1 MAYLNEF
8 PQWDGNGRNLDWLL
22 EQYSTF
28 NARIQQIL
36 DEFNSAV
43 SQMQSDIANLELE
56 YDRKLDNFESRVLNE
71 VATITNAIEQ
81 ISSNVSD
88 YVSEHMSEWQ
98 LDAMVGE
105 NNDVIIGDYDPE
117 EPITSGGNVNVLIIN
132 NKKYVINEV
141 GYMGY
146 WLGLTLN
153 LENLDLLAASTTTM
167 GKQVGADVTSA
178 NERLYTYFQQCEE
191 EFGLDQD
198 NYIDYDFP
206 YVANPSRSNILEYA
220 KNQVVLGPIK
230 VLKGTNKYT
239 MRIKYATGNYT
250 ETLNGIGWHILP
262 LFPYLD

>member
-71 VATITNAIEQ
+71 VATISNAIEQ

-105 NNDVIIGDYDPE
+105 NNDIIIGEYDPE
-117 EPITSGGNVNVLIIN
+117 EPITDGGNLNEIIIN
-132 NKKYVINEV
+132 NVKYNIREFSIPFYRFPSLTFDDSDLSALSGAKQLADITTSNELYAYFQKAETEH
-141 GYMGY
+141 GLDANNCIDFIFPIISYLDGWGASDM
-146 WLGLTLN
+146 LTLATYQI
-153 LENLDLLAASTTTM
+153 LLSGMRVQKA
-167 GKQVGADVTSA
+167 
-178 NERLYTYFQQCEE
+178 
-191 EFGLDQD
+191 
-198 NYIDYDFP
+198 
-206 YVANPSRSNILEYA
+206 
-220 KNQVVLGPIK
+220 
-230 VLKGTNKYT
+230 TNSYKLQISYGV
-239 MRIKYATGNYT
+239 GNYT
-250 ETLNGIGWHILP
+250 HLSGQININVIPILP
-262 LFPYLD
+262 YLG